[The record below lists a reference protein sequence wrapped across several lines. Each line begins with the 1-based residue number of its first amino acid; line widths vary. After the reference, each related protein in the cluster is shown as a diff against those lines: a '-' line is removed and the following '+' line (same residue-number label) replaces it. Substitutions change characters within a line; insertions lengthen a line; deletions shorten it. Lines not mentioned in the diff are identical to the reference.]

1 MKSLLQL
8 DEGSVALN
16 LSVASCD
23 LDLDMLLDTEQFHAS
38 SISRRLSPC

>member
-16 LSVASCD
+16 LPVASCD
-23 LDLDMLLDTEQFHAS
+23 LDLDVLLDTKQFHAS
-38 SISRRLSPC
+38 AISKRLSPC